1 MSKPFEFKAFE
12 VHQAGASMKVGT
24 DGVLLGAWTPTTG
37 DQHILDIG
45 TGTGLIALMLA
56 QRNPKASITAID
68 IHEPSVN
75 LALYNFS
82 RSTFTNPMIAL
93 EASLQ
98 EYSKMAKLKFD
109 LIVSNPPF
117 FTSGTKASVK
127 ARQEARHNTTLPF
140 DVLIEQVR
148 NLLTAQGLF
157 TVVLPFEVSDS
168 FVELAI
174 KYGLYLKKWTK
185 VKSKASKPFERSLF
199 CFGLQKVTPMVDEL
213 VLNHEQGRNNW
224 TSAYK
229 ALTSDFYTII

>member
-1 MSKPFEFKAFE
+1 MSKPFKFKAFE

-24 DGVLLGAWTPTTG
+24 DGVLLGAWTPTSG
-37 DQHILDIG
+37 EQYVLDIG

-68 IHEPSVN
+68 IHEPSVH

-82 RSTFTNPMIAL
+82 RSTFSSQLVGL

-98 EYSKMAKLKFD
+98 EYTKITKLKFD

-117 FTSGTKASVK
+117 FTSGTKASFK

-140 DVLIEQVR
+140 DVLIEQVGK
-148 NLLTAQGLF
+148 LLTKQGLF
-157 TVVLPFEVSDS
+157 TVVLPFESSDR
-168 FVELAI
+168 FVELAFEQ
-174 KYGLYLKKWTK
+174 GLYLKQWTK

-199 CFGLQKVTPMVDEL
+199 CFGLEKVIPMVDEL

-229 ALTSDFYTII
+229 SLTSDFYTII

>member
-1 MSKPFEFKAFE
+1 MSKPFKFKAFE
-12 VHQAGASMKVGT
+12 VHQVGASMKVGT

-37 DQHILDIG
+37 DQRILDIG

-68 IHEPSVN
+68 IHKPSVN

-82 RSTFTNPMIAL
+82 RSTFSNQLVGL

-98 EYSKMAKLKFD
+98 EYAKISKLKFD

-127 ARQEARHNTTLPF
+127 ARQEARHNTALPF
-140 DVLIEQVR
+140 EVLIEQVKH
-148 NLLTAQGLF
+148 LLTAQGLF
-157 TVVLPFEVSDS
+157 TVVLPFETSDR
-168 FVELAI
+168 FVELAFEH
-174 KYGLYLKKWTK
+174 GLYLNQWTK
-185 VKSKASKPFERSLF
+185 VKSKERKPFERSLF
-199 CFGLQKVTPMVDEL
+199 CFGLEKVIPMVDEL

-229 ALTSDFYTII
+229 SLTSDFYTII